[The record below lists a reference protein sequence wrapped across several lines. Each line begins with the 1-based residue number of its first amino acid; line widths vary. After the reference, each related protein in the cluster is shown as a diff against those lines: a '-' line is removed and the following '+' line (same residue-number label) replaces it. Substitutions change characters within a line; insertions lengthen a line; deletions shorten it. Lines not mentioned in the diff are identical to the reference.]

1 MDLPR
6 KLFMLIV
13 PDGTPANAR
22 TLAWFRL
29 IVVVDGSPSSV
40 LTWDIDIVP
49 VGNVM
54 LAPYGVPYAVMLAA
68 DVMLPDESME
78 AITVDPYLK
87 TSLPP
92 DSIIEKFDV
101 TKFAALVAFVAL
113 VAVAAFP
120 LMLIFQVPEALVPVI
135 DGAPTVL

>member
-1 MDLPR
+1 
-6 KLFMLIV
+6 MLIV

-29 IVVVDGSPSSV
+29 IVVVDGIPSSV

-49 VGNVM
+49 VGSVM
-54 LAPYGVPYAVMLAA
+54 LAPYGVPYAVTSAA
-68 DVMLPDESME
+68 DVILPDESME

-92 DSIIEKFDV
+92 DSVIVKLV
-101 TKFAALVAFVAL
+101 VAKFAALVAFVAL
-113 VAVAAFP
+113 VAVLADVAVAAFP
-120 LMLIFQVPEALVPVI
+120 LILMPQVPEAFVPVV
-135 DGAPTVL
+135 DGAPIVL